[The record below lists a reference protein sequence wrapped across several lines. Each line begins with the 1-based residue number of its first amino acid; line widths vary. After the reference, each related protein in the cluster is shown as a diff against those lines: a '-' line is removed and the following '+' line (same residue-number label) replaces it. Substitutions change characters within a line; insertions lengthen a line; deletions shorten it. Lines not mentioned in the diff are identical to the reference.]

1 MRNATTMIEGE
12 LLVMQDHLTYEGEE
26 KQEKEKEVE
35 VELIENKES
44 FFDSLEGL
52 EVARK
57 YIQQLNVKDDILVH
71 AVSSKTSSMH

>member
-1 MRNATTMIEGE
+1 MIEGE
-12 LLVMQDHLTYEGEE
+12 LLVMQDHLTCEGEE
-26 KQEKEKEVE
+26 KQEEEKEVE
-35 VELIENKES
+35 VDLIENKV
-44 FFDSLEGL
+44 SLFHSLQGL